1 MKSSG
6 LSREARE
13 DARLVR
19 ECRAGSERA
28 FEALIGRHQD
38 QVFNV
43 ACRMVGDREEA
54 LDLAQETFIK
64 AFQGLGDFKEE
75 MPFRAWLM
83 RICTNSAIDLLRRRC
98 RRFQMMLHGLF
109 VKIFSVQFLNMESIF
124 GTFSETGAE
133 TVAILFRRQ
142 AGLAV
147 DNLNGA
153 FRTGGD
159 ALTAAVTFFFIDP
172 YNLAFDFHDA
182 LLFVLSEFS
191 ARPSTSPA
199 SLRPPIVKNDFS
211 IMSASFF
218 SFTGSS
224 FSSRFVIRSAS

>member
-83 RICTNSAIDLLRRRC
+83 RICTNSAIDLLRRRG
-98 RRFQMMLHGLF
+98 RRREF
-109 VKIFSVQFLNMESIF
+109 
-124 GTFSETGAE
+124 
-133 TVAILFRRQ
+133 
-142 AGLAV
+142 AV
-147 DNLNGA
+147 DM
-153 FRTGGD
+153 
-159 ALTAAVTFFFIDP
+159 
-172 YNLAFDFHDA
+172 
-182 LLFVLSEFS
+182 
-191 ARPSTSPA
+191 RPSSGGPA
-199 SLRPPIVKNDFS
+199 APGALAPALEPRAPAREIPENVSLSNETAEAVYGGLETLPDKYRAVLVLHHMEQ
-211 IMSASFF
+211 MSYSEIGKVLGVPRNTAK
-218 SFTGSS
+218 TWGY
-224 FSSRFVIRSAS
+224 RARGLLCQALEGVM